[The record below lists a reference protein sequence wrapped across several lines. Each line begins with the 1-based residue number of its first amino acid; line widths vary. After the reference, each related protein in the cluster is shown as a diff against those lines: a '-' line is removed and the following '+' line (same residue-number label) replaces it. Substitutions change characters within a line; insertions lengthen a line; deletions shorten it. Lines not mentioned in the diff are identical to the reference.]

1 MGQVIKSKLL
11 FWFHT
16 SNKITAWRW
25 WGGVQFLNLLI
36 MGIDVYTLAA
46 EFPNMVIQVKVSDLI
61 EAAHVFAKDLAA
73 SNEFKTKDLILPDTL
88 FTKKEVMELL
98 SISETTLWR
107 WDAKYNYL
115 HPVMVGSERR
125 WRWKDISA
133 IIEGEI
139 TDNTG
144 NPVWSKEKNKNIDK
158 RRR

>member
-1 MGQVIKSKLL
+1 M
-11 FWFHT
+11 
-16 SNKITAWRW
+16 
-25 WGGVQFLNLLI
+25 QFLNLLI

-139 TDNTG
+139 TDNIG

-158 RRR
+158 KRR

>member
-1 MGQVIKSKLL
+1 MGRVIKSKLL

-36 MGIDVYTLAA
+36 MGIDVYTLAT

-61 EAAHVFAKDLAA
+61 EAAHVFAKDLAV

-158 RRR
+158 KRR

>member
-139 TDNTG
+139 TDNIG

-158 RRR
+158 KRR